1 MTVIDW
7 TYLIVPAASLPAA
20 VWLTRRRGAGSIAPE
35 SLASCA
41 ELLRLLN
48 LLQQHRGLAS
58 GWLSG
63 DASFESRMLTR
74 RAEIDAS
81 LAALSPLLRHEEK
94 QPRPCMTG
102 NELVLFRHHWRT
114 LTDSL
119 ASGGVEQSIA
129 GHSRMIASVLDWLA
143 AFGEARIDLVAAK
156 ALPPGIARNYT
167 QRLPALAECL
177 GQARALGSSV
187 AVRKGCPPVTRVRL
201 MFLVSRAETLLEQAG
216 NGGEANARRAIE
228 TVRRLVQT
236 IRSGMLAPSGVSLP
250 ADTYFAEATQAI
262 DAVYAWAAD
271 CGEDIGRIA
280 GGDVAANEP
289 RMAW

>member
-1 MTVIDW
+1 MTAIDW
-7 TYLIVPAASLPAA
+7 TLLIVPAASLPAA
-20 VWLTRRRGAGSIAPE
+20 VWLTRPSGRDRIAPE
-35 SLASCA
+35 SLAACA
-41 ELLRLLN
+41 ELLRVLN
-48 LLQQHRGLAS
+48 LLQQHRGLSS
-58 GWLSG
+58 GWLAG

-102 NELVLFRHHWRT
+102 NELALFRHHWRD

-119 ASGGVEQSIA
+119 ACGGVDQSIA
-129 GHSRMIASVLDWLA
+129 GHSRLIASVLDWLA
-143 AFGEARIDLVAAK
+143 AFGEARLDLPARGI
-156 ALPPGIARNYT
+156 LPPGLARNYT
-167 QRLPALAECL
+167 HRLPALAECL

-201 MFLVSRAETLLEQAG
+201 MFLVARAENLLDQAG
-216 NGGEANARRAIE
+216 GGEANARRAIDA
-228 TVRRLVQT
+228 VRRLVMT
-236 IRSGMLAPSGVSLP
+236 VRSGMLAPAGVSLA

-271 CGEDIGRIA
+271 CGDEIA
-280 GGDVAANEP
+280 RVVGGEAAANEP